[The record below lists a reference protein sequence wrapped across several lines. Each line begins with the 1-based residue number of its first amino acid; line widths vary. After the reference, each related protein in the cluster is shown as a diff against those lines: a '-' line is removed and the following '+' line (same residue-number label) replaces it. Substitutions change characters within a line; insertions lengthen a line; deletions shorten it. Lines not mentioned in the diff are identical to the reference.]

1 MRLIRIVMITKG
13 IKSIIECQTALLLF
27 MRYVETALPVC
38 DVLDVIIQ
46 SFSKTS
52 TGDATEQPFIL
63 GD

>member
-1 MRLIRIVMITKG
+1 MITKG
-13 IKSIIECQTALLLF
+13 IKSIMECQTARLLF

-52 TGDATEQPFIL
+52 TGDAAEQSFIL